1 MVCVCYNAIT
11 VLSQIWKIIWT
22 ISESGQW
29 TIDEYCKQGV
39 RCIIVLYIKKMHKHI
54 RTIRRGRGP
63 YICFL
68 RGVSV
73 S

>member
-29 TIDEYCKQGV
+29 TIDEY
-39 RCIIVLYIKKMHKHI
+39 VLPASREYTLHYSTVFKLFKIY
-54 RTIRRGRGP
+54 RN
-63 YICFL
+63 YDEN
-68 RGVSV
+68 
-73 S
+73 